1 MYRFLRITLSL
12 LLVPAFLFAQDDTED
27 NVPVAKKGFVLG
39 IYMGAYFANKY
50 TADAY
55 DGYGFDLN
63 GKRNDFANSY
73 MYQKI
78 VMQYGGG
85 YGYTDQI
92 ANALNVNHSDWS
104 FTEADMPINMHY
116 TPAFLFGL
124 QCRYSVDGRNGIALN
139 LNVAK
144 ISAVGNFTIETT
156 PPTGSTQINN
166 SVRTFGIRGEEQRMM
181 IQVGYNRVFGKN
193 EKVNFFG
200 EAGLNMTYSQFNKNA
215 IQVGNLTIDL
225 LEFYDYNGVQVGY
238 YRLPR
243 GMGLGAYAGLGL
255 NLTMSEKFLIQIM
268 YSPSYE
274 GIAIGDNTR
283 LKLQH
288 SVGLRAYYNF
298 L

>member
-1 MYRFLRITLSL
+1 MLRLLKTSL
-12 LLVPAFLFAQDDTED
+12 LLLLPACMLAQETTED
-27 NVPVAKKGFVLG
+27 ETPVRKKAFTLG

-55 DGYGFDLN
+55 DGYGFDIN
-63 GKRNDFANSY
+63 GKRNDFFNSY

-85 YGYTDQI
+85 YGNTDLI

-104 FTEADMPINMHY
+104 FSETDMPVNMHY

-124 QCRYSVDGRNGIALN
+124 NCRYSVDGTNGIAFN

-144 ISAVGNFTIETT
+144 VSAVGNFTIQTI

-166 SVRTFGIRGEEQRMM
+166 SVRTFGIRGEEQRLM
-181 IQVGYNRVFGKN
+181 IQLGYNRVFGDN

-200 EAGLNMTYSQFNKNA
+200 EAGMNMTYSQFNKNA
-215 IQVGNLTIDL
+215 IQVGDLTIDL

-238 YRLPR
+238 YKLPR

-255 NLTMSEKFLIQIM
+255 NLTMSEKFLVQIM

-283 LKLQH
+283 LKLQN
-288 SVGLRAYYNF
+288 SIGLRAYYNF